1 MLKKIMGLAIAMLFS
16 ICIVRDVNAEEGH
29 FKESTTVDSTTQQ
42 KREAELPTPNIKNA
56 RIQNGWFEWYGEW
69 MYIKDGYFVFNNW
82 VKDNGHWYFFDDYG
96 YMVRD
101 TSYYIDGKEY
111 FFGSD
116 GRLRKGW
123 SKVIYQSS
131 AEWIYSD
138 SSGVIKKSSWIK
150 DRGKW
155 YYMDSRGIMVHNE
168 VYNIFG
174 KRYFFKPDGVM
185 ATNGWATDGYDW
197 FYADKS
203 GYLKRSSWLKSNNHW
218 YYFDEYGYM
227 IQNQISEIGGHS
239 YYFKSN
245 GIMATNGWA
254 TDGYD
259 WFYASSSGSL
269 YTNKWLKLNNCWYF
283 FDMYG
288 YMARGIAELN
298 GQTYYFNE
306 NGVMK
311 TGWIKELDGDG
322 DAIWMYADQS
332 GYLFKEGWKKIN
344 NIWYYFSDYG
354 MVKNSWVGNDY
365 YVDEN
370 GYMVKGWK
378 SIECDYYGYG
388 YHSFY
393 FENNGRLA
401 RNKQIGNYWINEY
414 GYYGSDA
421 HPHY

>member
-1 MLKKIMGLAIAMLFS
+1 MLKKIMGLSVAMLFS
-16 ICIVRDVNAEEGH
+16 ICIVTDVNAEEGH
-29 FKESTTVDSTTQQ
+29 FKESTSVDSTTQQ
-42 KREAELPTPNIKNA
+42 KREIEVPTPNIKNA

-69 MYIKDGYFVFNNW
+69 MYIKNGYFVLNDW

-116 GRLRKGW
+116 GRLHKGW
-123 SKVIYQSS
+123 TKVIYQNSV
-131 AEWIYSD
+131 EWIYSD

-155 YYMDSRGIMVHNE
+155 YYMDSRGVMVHNE

-174 KRYFFKPDGVM
+174 KRYFFKSDGVM
-185 ATNGWATDGYDW
+185 ATNGWAT
-197 FYADKS
+197 
-203 GYLKRSSWLKSNNHW
+203 N
-218 YYFDEYGYM
+218 
-227 IQNQISEIGGHS
+227 
-239 YYFKSN
+239 
-245 GIMATNGWA
+245 
-254 TDGYD
+254 GYD

-269 YTNKWLKLNNCWYF
+269 YTNKWLKLNGCWYF

-322 DAIWMYADQS
+322 NAIWMYADQS

-344 NIWYYFSDYG
+344 NIWYYFSDYD
-354 MVKNSWVGNDY
+354 MVKNSWVENNY

-393 FENNGRLA
+393 FENDGRLA